1 MNQANCPA
9 RYSEVQD
16 RLSGGTNFRQFHAQA
31 RGMIRSFPDQHFF
44 IVSYHVEQFRFIN
57 ELFGYENGT
66 KVLRG
71 VAKVLRGVIL
81 ERELCSHVYADRF
94 CLLMNEKTPE
104 QLTERLL
111 RIFDLLK
118 DTIEFYGIHYN
129 MISRFGVFDCGQKRT
144 LGIPQMINRAVIAEK
159 LPTDISSTVSFYDES
174 MSTAQM
180 TEKNKEDRLLP
191 ALEKHEFEIYY
202 QPKYQVGDRSIA
214 GAEALVRWQTER
226 NTLVLPDE
234 FVPTF
239 ENSGTSPLLD
249 AYVMENVCV
258 DIRRWMDHGAKLL
271 PIAVNLSRVSL
282 QAEGLAEKY
291 RKTADRHG
299 VPPRLIELEIT
310 ERAFSECSAEQRK
323 TVEKLHTAGFAI
335 AIDDFGAGC
344 SSLCMLRDIPADT
357 VKLDRIFLKDVQHTE
372 KGRIVAASMIE
383 LARRL
388 NLKVVAE
395 GVESEEQM
403 VFLCEN
409 RCDIAQGFHLSKPI
423 PASEY
428 QRLLQIKNHGGT
440 QPDIKSG

>member
-1 MNQANCPA
+1 MNQAGYP
-9 RYSEVQD
+9 EVQD
-16 RLSGGTNFRQFHAQA
+16 RLSGGTNFRQFQAQA
-31 RGMIRSFPDQHFF
+31 SSMIRSAPDLRFF
-44 IVSYHVEQFRFIN
+44 IVSYHVEKFRFIN

-81 ERELCSHVYADRF
+81 EGELCAHVYADRF
-94 CLLMNEKTPE
+94 CLLMNDENQA
-104 QLTERLL
+104 QLSERLL

-129 MISRFGVFDCGQKRT
+129 MISRFGVFDCGRNRT

-159 LPTDISSTVSFYDES
+159 WRTEISSTVSFYDES

-202 QPKYQVGDRSIA
+202 QPKYQVGDRSVA

-234 FVPTF
+234 FVPVF

-249 AYVMENVCV
+249 AYVLESVCV
-258 DIRRWMDHGAKLL
+258 DIRRWMDRGAKVL

-282 QAEGLAEKY
+282 QEEGLAEKY
-291 RKTADRHG
+291 RKTADRHRI
-299 VPPRLIELEIT
+299 PPHLIELEIT
-310 ERAFSECSAEQRK
+310 ERAFSECSAVQLK
-323 TVEKLHTAGFAI
+323 TVEKLHNAGFAI

-344 SSLCMLRDIPADT
+344 SSLCMLKNIPADT
-357 VKLDRIFLKDVQHTE
+357 VKLDRMFLKDVQYAE

-383 LARRL
+383 LSRRL
-388 NLKVVAE
+388 NLRVVAE

-403 VFLCEN
+403 SFLFDN
-409 RCDIAQGFHLSKPI
+409 RCDFAQGFHLSKPI

-428 QRLLQIKNHGGT
+428 QRLLLTKEHGGT